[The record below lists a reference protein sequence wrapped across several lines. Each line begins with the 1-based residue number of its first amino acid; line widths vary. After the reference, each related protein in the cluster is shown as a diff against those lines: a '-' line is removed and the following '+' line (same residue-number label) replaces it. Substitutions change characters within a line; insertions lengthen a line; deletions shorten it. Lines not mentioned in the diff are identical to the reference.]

1 MPAPEGHETLTAENW
16 DREVLQSRVPVVVG
30 FWAEWCVPC
39 HIAAP
44 AMEEAARAS
53 HGRLRFAAVAYDENP
68 ALAERYDVGGLPT
81 VLVLR
86 DGEVCVRRV
95 GLMGRKELR
104 RMLDRV
110 PGLI

>member
-1 MPAPEGHETLTAENW
+1 VPAPDGLETLSAETW
-16 DREVLQSRVPVVVG
+16 DDVLRSKVPVVVV

-44 AMEEAARAS
+44 ALADAARAS
-53 HGRLRFAAVAYDENP
+53 RGRLRFGAVNYDENP
-68 ALAERYDVGGLPT
+68 ALAERYDVRGLPS

-95 GLMGRKELR
+95 GLMGRTELR
-104 RMLDRV
+104 RMLDAC
-110 PGLI
+110 